1 LQFLQLPLDSL
12 GFLATIL
19 ARAVQCRPG
28 MTPHEL
34 RQRTASFAKEVDA
47 FAAPLLEK
55 IRTRDKAL
63 QLIRASGS
71 TAANYRSAGRARS
84 HAEFTSRLA
93 VALEEADESQYWLQ
107 HLEACGL
114 GDRDRL
120 APLLAEATELVA
132 IFTSAW
138 KTAQNG
144 DQERRD
150 TPPPRKAKRRK
161 DNPD

>member
-1 LQFLQLPLDSL
+1 
-12 GFLATIL
+12 
-19 ARAVQCRPG
+19 

-34 RQRTASFAKEVDA
+34 RQRTALFAKEVDA

-63 QLIRASGS
+63 QLIRASSS

-84 HAEFTSRLA
+84 HAEFTSR
-93 VALEEADESQYWLQ
+93 VTVVLEEADESQYWLQ
-107 HLEACGL
+107 HLDACGL
-114 GDRDRL
+114 GDRERL

-138 KTAQNG
+138 KTAQKG
-144 DQERRD
+144 EQERRR
-150 TPPPRKAKRRK
+150 TPPPRKTRRRK
-161 DNPD
+161 DNAD